1 MEKMKNFAGEYR
13 TLIANILNE
22 VATILNN
29 QNVDEFTLF
38 EGHPYDEPNR
48 EKNIPQF
55 SSYWVCDE
63 MYYRTIQKLV
73 KCNGMWGFVL
83 YDEYEQTALFPQELL
98 TNDMDFKCANDL
110 YEIVFNHF
118 HPKRVRTHEPKV
130 SNLLGDLAKELEEK

>member
-1 MEKMKNFAGEYR
+1 MEKMKDFAGEYR

-22 VATILNN
+22 VATILNS
-29 QNVDEFTLF
+29 QNVDEFTIF
-38 EGHPYDEPNR
+38 EGHPYDEQNR
-48 EKNIPQF
+48 GLKTPQF

-98 TNDMDFKCANDL
+98 PNDMDFKCANDL

-118 HPKRVRTHEPKV
+118 HPKRVSKGTPKV
-130 SNLLGDLAKELEEK
+130 SDLLGDLAKELEKK

>member
-48 EKNIPQF
+48 EKKIPQF

-63 MYYRTIQKLV
+63 MYYNTIQKLV

-83 YDEYEQTALFPQELL
+83 YDEYEQTTLFPRELL
-98 TNDMDFKCANDL
+98 PNDMDFKCANDL
-110 YEIVFNHF
+110 YEIVYKHF

-130 SNLLGDLAKELEEK
+130 SNLLGDLVKELEEK

>member
-63 MYYRTIQKLV
+63 MYYRTIQKVV

-98 TNDMDFKCANDL
+98 PNDMDFKCANDL
-110 YEIVFNHF
+110 YEIVYKHF
-118 HPKRVRTHEPKV
+118 HPKMVRTHEPKV